1 MCSVCCCIYST
12 ESRKLLISAKMRILA
27 LAFVLILACGIYGQ
41 TSTGR
46 DNNSLHITPSPG
58 AESTATAV
66 QPKDNGS
73 VYQLSDAAPNSTNG
87 SHDVDEAFGRFLVVK
102 KYLDPTIFSIIFI
115 FGSLAN
121 VTVLVILARH
131 EEMRTAANACIFTMA
146 VGDLMSV
153 IMNVSIFYALLTS
166 RTWTVGVALCK
177 LMWFLSDFAVG
188 LSIFSVTML
197 SVQRY
202 HGIVNSNVYVY
213 SGRLAVRSR
222 LISCFNV
229 TFIWILSFSF
239 ALRTAVTSDV
249 EQDNCGSVARA
260 YGTQFAKNIA
270 LMNLFVFCIIPL
282 CVIAIFYGLTAR
294 YLIASAR
301 DMPGEM
307 TPMKQKAKYARRK
320 GANTVLA
327 LAGAFCVSNVPWF
340 VWQVVYWA
348 HYSSDQKTATY
359 VYTFLFYLFFSNML
373 FNPVALYCVS
383 STWRRHF
390 NRYLF
395 CIRKADV
402 QRADEKLTIS
412 AKTKS
417 TVLTS
422 STNLTAHAVEDKE
435 F

>member
-1 MCSVCCCIYST
+1 M
-12 ESRKLLISAKMRILA
+12 
-27 LAFVLILACGIYGQ
+27 AFVLLLACGTYGQ
-41 TSTGR
+41 TSTHGSVSDTR
-46 DNNSLHITPSPG
+46 RGNNSMHVTPSAG
-58 AESTATAV
+58 TESAATAV
-66 QPKDNGS
+66 KPKDNGS
-73 VYQLSDAAPNSTNG
+73 VYQLSDAVQNSTNG
-87 SHDVDEAFGRFLVVK
+87 SHDVDEAFERFLVVK
-102 KYLDPTIFSIIFI
+102 KYLDPTIFAVIFI
-115 FGSLAN
+115 FGAAAN
-121 VTVLVILARH
+121 VTLLVILARH
-131 EEMRTAANACIFTMA
+131 EEMRSAANACIFSMA

-153 IMNVSIFYALLTS
+153 IVNVAIFYPVLTS
-166 RTWTVGVALCK
+166 EKWKVGVTFCK
-177 LMWFLSDFAVG
+177 LVWFSSDFAVG

-202 HGIVNSNVYVY
+202 HGIVNTNMYVY
-213 SGRLAVRSR
+213 SGRLAIRSR
-222 LISCFNV
+222 MISRFNIA
-229 TFIWILSFSF
+229 FIWILAFSF
-239 ALRTAVTSDV
+239 ALRTLVTSDV
-249 EQDNCGSVARA
+249 EQGVCSSVARA
-260 YGTQFAKNIA
+260 YGSQFAKNIA

-307 TPMKQKAKYARRK
+307 TPMKQKVKYARRK
-320 GANTVLA
+320 GANTVLG

-340 VWQVVYWA
+340 VWQVVFWV
-348 HYSSDQKTATY
+348 HYSSDHKTATY
-359 VYTFLFYLFFSNML
+359 VYTFLFYLFFSNLL

-395 CIRKADV
+395 CICKADV
-402 QRADEKLTIS
+402 QRADKKPTTS

-422 STNLTAHAVEDKE
+422 STNLTAHSVEEKE